1 MATFQF
7 VSCEFDAAYIHGLRM
22 RDPVIEAHFVTHFS
36 HMLRNKLSKDSVWH
50 NEDGDVQQ
58 ETLARVL
65 ATVRSS
71 WRIRNPERLGGFV
84 ASVCNNVR
92 REFWR
97 SRRRY
102 ESSEGIEDVL
112 PAGDVDPDLAL
123 ARRETARLVQLVLSR
138 LAVRNKQILQALF
151 IDEKDRDEVCS
162 EFGVSRANLRV
173 LIHRAKKEFRNEY
186 KHISAR

>member
-1 MATFQF
+1 MATFQS
-7 VSCEFDAAYIHGLRM
+7 VPCEFDAAYIQGLRM
-22 RDPVIEAHFVTHFS
+22 RDPVKEAQFVTHFS
-36 HMLRNKLSKDSVWH
+36 HMLRNKLRKDSVCH
-50 NEDGDVQQ
+50 NENGDVQQ

-65 ATVRSS
+65 AAVRSS
-71 WRIRNPERLGGFV
+71 SGIRSPERLGGFV

-102 ESSEGIEDVL
+102 ESIEGIEDVL
-112 PAGDVDPDLAL
+112 PGDLDPDVTL
-123 ARRETARLVQLVLSR
+123 ARCETTRHVQLVLSR
-138 LAVRNKQILQALF
+138 LAVKNKHILQALF

-162 EFGVSRANLRV
+162 ELGVSRANLRV
-173 LIHRAKKEFRNEY
+173 LLHRAKKEFRNEY